1 MLLLTF
7 LFALCA
13 IAENILVCED
23 ILQDPEDTIYTI
35 DKLKA
40 IPIEEV
46 NKCLLHLG
54 KSEMSEESAKI
65 IWSALLEYY
74 GTASDIPEEKLT
86 QLHWVTKA
94 IQPEEYENITLTSI
108 DVVENFGLFY
118 DLNDDQLSAIL
129 SRIRED
135 WSYKQPE
142 DFTSYDLLAL
152 KQIVCVFNASEISRI
167 HAESYREAAPGLAT
181 LQKCPKES
189 LEALASLALK
199 AFGPA
204 DKWDES
210 TITTVGVVMDG
221 LPEGVVSK
229 SPIESSQPKNAE
241 TV

>member
-1 MLLLTF
+1 MF
-7 LFALCA
+7 GA
-13 IAENILVCED
+13 IAENITLVCED
-23 ILQDPEDTIYTI
+23 ILQDPEDKIYTT
-35 DKLKA
+35 DELKA

-54 KSEMSEESAKI
+54 KSEMSKENAKI

-74 GTASDIPEEKLT
+74 GAASDIPEEKLME
-86 QLHWVTKA
+86 LHWTTKA
-94 IQPEEYENITLTSI
+94 IQPEEYENITLASI
-108 DVVENFGLFY
+108 DVVENFGIFY
-118 DLNDDQLSAIL
+118 DLSDNQLNAIV

-152 KQIVCVFNASEISRI
+152 KQILCAFNATEISRI
-167 HAESYREAAPGLAT
+167 HAQSYKDAASGLAT
-181 LQKCPKES
+181 LQKCPQETLES
-189 LEALASLALK
+189 LASLALE

-210 TITTVGVVMDG
+210 TITTVGVVIDG
-221 LPEGVVSK
+221 LPEGVVPK